1 MLYNEV
7 AQKCKANFFT
17 NMKRSLLYS
26 LQAFFQ
32 WEEFCVAV
40 NPEFTVLLDVYG
52 NILTDKERDMLDYYY
67 NDDLSLRE
75 ISDNENVARR
85 ERRTADGE
93 SSREHDTI
101 TRQGVRDTI
110 KRAEAKLSAME
121 EKLGLVRKSREM
133 TEIVEDIR
141 KQAERVAVRAYQIRA
156 PKEIITAASDID
168 NLAEKLEEYLK

>member
-1 MLYNEV
+1 M
-7 AQKCKANFFT
+7 
-17 NMKRSLLYS
+17 
-26 LQAFFQ
+26 
-32 WEEFCVAV
+32 AV

-52 NILTDKERDMLDYYY
+52 NILTAKERNMLDYYY

-85 ERRTADGE
+85 ERRAAGDEISG
-93 SSREHDTI
+93 EHDTI

-110 KRAEAKLSAME
+110 KRAETKLLAME
-121 EKLGLVRKSREM
+121 DKLGLVRKNREM
-133 TEIVEDIR
+133 AELVSDIR
-141 KQAERVAVRAYQIRA
+141 KGAEKIAVRAYQIRA

>member
-1 MLYNEV
+1 M
-7 AQKCKANFFT
+7 
-17 NMKRSLLYS
+17 
-26 LQAFFQ
+26 
-32 WEEFCVAV
+32 AV

-52 NILTDKERDMLDYYY
+52 NILTDKERNMLDYYY

-85 ERRTADGE
+85 ERRAAGDE
-93 SSREHDTI
+93 ISREHDTI

-110 KRAEAKLSAME
+110 KRAETKLLAME
-121 EKLGLVRKSREM
+121 DKLGLVRKNREM
-133 TEIVEDIR
+133 AELVSDIR
-141 KQAERVAVRAYQIRA
+141 KGAEKVAVRAYQIRA